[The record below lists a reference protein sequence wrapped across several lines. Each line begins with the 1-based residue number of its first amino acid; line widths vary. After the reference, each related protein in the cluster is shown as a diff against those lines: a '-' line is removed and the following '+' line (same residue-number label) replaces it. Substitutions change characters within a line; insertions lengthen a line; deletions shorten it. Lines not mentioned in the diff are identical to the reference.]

1 MDKNNEQVK
10 VWLDSPL
17 LLALS
22 KLADRDDRK
31 LSEYIRVVLTH
42 HVYGHATRA
51 DEISAGAKGTEAG
64 RN

>member
-1 MDKNNEQVK
+1 MDKNTEQVK
-10 VWLDSPL
+10 VWLDEAL

-31 LSEYIRVVLTH
+31 LSEYIRVVLSH
-42 HVYGHATRA
+42 HVYGHASRT
-51 DEISAGAKGTEAG
+51 DELIAGAKSPDSV